1 MRVLFVTCKND
12 VDYLSTMLWDGLQEV
27 LGEENVVDAVNSPW
41 LHRSSLDKLCEGKP
55 EQPGMRASEAVIR
68 GISGSREG
76 YLLGD
81 DGPNHHLGSIGKFD
95 LLVINACFIR
105 DHTWESAASFLD
117 LLTPTGKVAYVEGW
131 DAAWQV
137 DPTPPIHIDAYFR
150 KEIKPGVAYPMQPH
164 YCTFAAPSRWFK
176 SDDGNRPIDLFWSG
190 NPDACLPGQEVRRP
204 MLAEI
209 FKTRKTH
216 RSCIATCGLG
226 YDYYFKMLRLS
237 KFALCPSGA
246 DLTDALR
253 TMEAA
258 ACGAI
263 PIFVGYPD
271 HIRDPWF
278 PGTTCVSCTVNTL
291 ADHIDEALSHDSA
304 PKRAALLA
312 HAYEHHTTAARAR
325 QMLAALGVTP

>member
-1 MRVLFVTCKND
+1 
-12 VDYLSTMLWDGLQEV
+12 MLYEGLQDV

-41 LHRSSLDKLCEGKP
+41 LHKSSLDRLCAEHA
-55 EQPGMRASEAVIR
+55 ERPGMRASEAVIR

-76 YLLGD
+76 CLLD
-81 DGPNHHLGSIGKFD
+81 NDGLTPLCD
-95 LLVINACFIR
+95 LLIINACFNREHDWPWIVR
-105 DHTWESAASFLD
+105 FLEI
-117 LLTPTGKVAYVEGW
+117 LRPTGKVAYVEGW

-137 DPTPPIHIDAYFR
+137 EPRPPIHIDAYFR
-150 KEIKPGVAYPMQPH
+150 KEIKRGVAYPMQPY
-164 YCTFAAPSRWFK
+164 YCTFAAPSRWFEP
-176 SDDGNRPIDLFWSG
+176 DGERPIDLFWSG
-190 NPDACLPGQEVRRP
+190 NPDACLPGQEVRKP

-209 FKTRKTH
+209 FKTRRTH

-226 YDYYFKMLRLS
+226 YDYYFQMLRLS

-253 TMEAA
+253 TMEAV

-263 PIFVGYPD
+263 PIFVGYPN

-278 PGTTCVSCTVNTL
+278 PGDTSVSCTVSTL

-312 HAYEHHTTAARAR
+312 WAKEHHTTAARAR
-325 QMLAALGVTP
+325 QMLAVLGMTP